1 MLAGMSEA
9 PKEKEGGKGLSPMGW
24 ARVVL
29 AGAAIGTPLYVA
41 TQHALEQHQSAPE
54 ALSSDIAPGI
64 ILHID
69 PVAQEEEGVAMVDV
83 TVFYQGVEQK
93 LRMPATEAA
102 DFSENQEVDV
112 DFSVRVGREQGEVEV
127 RINSISLPGDPA

>member
-1 MLAGMSEA
+1 
-9 PKEKEGGKGLSPMGW
+9 MGW
-24 ARVVL
+24 AKVLL
-29 AGAAIGTPLYVA
+29 AGVAIGTPLYVA

-54 ALSSDIAPGI
+54 DLSSDIAPGV
-64 ILHID
+64 ILSID
-69 PVAQEEEGVAMVDV
+69 PVAQEEGGVAMVDV
-83 TVFYQGVEQK
+83 TVAYQGVEQQ